1 MKLLAQSAT
10 RLNTKDTIMDHQPST
25 DLPLSS
31 VIEIMQGIP
40 LNRIAEKTGLSVDTV
55 AHQQFLLTA
64 QSLPSDDFELK
75 LGDMTYALDN
85 IGAFVY
91 IKDINGCYTYVN
103 KLTRELFHCSLEEI
117 IGRND
122 SHFFSADTVANIYHN
137 DQQVLING
145 QKFEGEEILNPN
157 SLRRLK
163 FLYLIAQAKY
173 VVYAGFL
180 PTLLNANKLKKR

>member
-10 RLNTKDTIMDHQPST
+10 RLNTKDTIMDNQPST

-31 VIEIMQGIP
+31 VIEIIQGIP
-40 LNRIAEKTGLSVDTV
+40 LQSIAEKKGININTV
-55 AHQQFLLTA
+55 EHWHKALTHHAQQFLLTA

-137 DQQVLING
+137 DQQVLLHG
-145 QKFEGEEILNPN
+145 QKIEGEEVLNPN
-157 SLRRLK
+157 S
-163 FLYLIAQAKY
+163 FL
-173 VVYAGFL
+173 F
-180 PTLLNANKLKKR
+180 